1 MVLEAFR
8 TGQPVPAQMAEAMDE
23 ITQRVVQRKARI
35 LMDAEQH
42 VFLGGIFE
50 LTLNLMRKYNRNGEA
65 VVYNTY
71 QAYLK
76 TTPDNIAAHMH
87 LASTEGFV
95 LGLKLVRGAYM
106 SSDPRYLI
114 HDSKSETDTAYD
126 HIVQSVLRKQ
136 FRNFGGET
144 GDRPFPPTD
153 LFLATHNK
161 RSAVAAHHLHQS
173 RLKEQLPTIK
183 VEFGQLMG
191 MADSVSYGMLQLKS
205 NNNIPPGV
213 FKCLHWGTMGE
224 CLGFMVRRA
233 MENQDAVSRTD
244 AEHKALKAELK
255 RRVMG

>member
-1 MVLEAFR
+1 MV
-8 TGQPVPAQMAEAMDE
+8 EAMDE
-23 ITQRVVQRKARI
+23 ITRRAMQRKARI

-42 VFLGGIFE
+42 VFLEGIFQ
-50 LTLNLMRKYNRNGEA
+50 LTLDLMRKYNRNGEA

-76 TTPDNIAAHMH
+76 STPDTIAAHMH

-106 SSDPRYLI
+106 SSDPRHLI
-114 HDSKSETDTAYD
+114 HDSKSDTDTAYD

-144 GDRPFPPTD
+144 GGRPFPPTD
-153 LFLATHNK
+153 LFLATHNE

-173 RLKEQLPTIK
+173 RLSEQLPTIK

-213 FKCLHWGTMGE
+213 FKCLHWGTMEE
-224 CLGFMVRRA
+224 CLGFLVRRA
-233 MENQDAVSRTD
+233 MENQDAVSRTN
-244 AEHKALKAELK
+244 AEHQALKAELK
-255 RRVMG
+255 RRLIG

>member
-8 TGQPVPAQMAEAMDE
+8 TNKPVPAQMIEAMDE

-35 LMDAEQH
+35 LMDAEQQA
-42 VFLGGIFE
+42 FQNGIAE

-76 TTPDNIAAHMH
+76 STPDTIATHLR
-87 LASTEGFV
+87 LASDEGFT

-106 SSDPRYLI
+106 GSDPRHLI
-114 HDSKSETDTAYD
+114 HDNKSDTDTTYD
-126 HIVQSVLRKQ
+126 HIVQSVLRRQ
-136 FRNFGGET
+136 FREFGGET
-144 GDRPFPPTD
+144 GTTSFPPTD

-161 RSAVAAHHLHQS
+161 RSVVAAHHLHQS
-173 RLKEQLPTIK
+173 RLQERLPTVK
-183 VEFGQLMG
+183 VEYGQLMG

-205 NNNIPPGV
+205 NNNVPPGV

-224 CLGFMVRRA
+224 CLGFLVRRA
-233 MENQDAVSRTD
+233 MENQDAVSRTT
-244 AEHKALKAELK
+244 AEHQALKAELK
-255 RRVMG
+255 RRMIS